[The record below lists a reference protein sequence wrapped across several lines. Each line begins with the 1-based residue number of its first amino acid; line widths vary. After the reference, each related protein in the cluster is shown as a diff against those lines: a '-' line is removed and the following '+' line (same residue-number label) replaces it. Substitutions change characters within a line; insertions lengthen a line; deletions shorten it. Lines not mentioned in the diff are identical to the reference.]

1 LINDERTNHLAPI
14 KDTRKQSRVEEHL
27 TEDHLMR
34 INRTKPSDS
43 AEPVGIVIS
52 DGGHGNVTSRLAAFV
67 WGPVPEDL
75 MDDLDALE
83 SSNELMFAAVA

>member
-1 LINDERTNHLAPI
+1 
-14 KDTRKQSRVEEHL
+14 
-27 TEDHLMR
+27 MR

-75 MDDLDALE
+75 MDDLAAVE
-83 SSNELMFAAVA
+83 SSNELLFAAVA

>member
-1 LINDERTNHLAPI
+1 
-14 KDTRKQSRVEEHL
+14 
-27 TEDHLMR
+27 MR

-67 WGPVPEDL
+67 WGPVPGDL
-75 MDDLDALE
+75 LDDLDVLE
-83 SSNELMFAAVA
+83 SRDELMFAAVA

>member
-1 LINDERTNHLAPI
+1 
-14 KDTRKQSRVEEHL
+14 
-27 TEDHLMR
+27 MR

-75 MDDLDALE
+75 VGDLDGLE
-83 SSNELMFAAVA
+83 SSDELLYAAVA

>member
-1 LINDERTNHLAPI
+1 
-14 KDTRKQSRVEEHL
+14 
-27 TEDHLMR
+27 MR

-75 MDDLDALE
+75 IEDLDGLE
-83 SSNELMFAAVA
+83 SSDELLYAAVA